1 MNAAPETNPLLPRDH
16 RRIVFPPINVADF
29 LALQTHFED
38 VARELQ
44 LIEVGGHLGED
55 IPIHVSTLT
64 EALTRGLTAMRN
76 EARRQAM
83 TALYAGDVEFRLEV
97 ELPVNAPT
105 IVRAMIDLIDETDR
119 CSDRGVLLTP
129 TAPPGARRAL
139 QAMVDHFGRERSPA
153 RTAPDEAPVVIPE

>member
-1 MNAAPETNPLLPRDH
+1 MSPAPEANAPLPRDH
-16 RRIVFPPINVADF
+16 QRIAFPPINIEDF

-83 TALYAGDVEFRLEV
+83 VALHAGEVEFRLDV
-97 ELPVNAPT
+97 DVPVDAVAM
-105 IVRAMIDLIDETDR
+105 VRAMIDLLDETDG
-119 CSDRGVLLTP
+119 CSERGVLLTP
-129 TAPPGARRAL
+129 VAPGGARRAL
-139 QAMVDHFGRERSPA
+139 QTMLEHFSRKRSPA
-153 RTAPDEAPVVIPE
+153 